1 MTTIYCTQQLRD
13 LWPVPLALQWRQQY
27 PDLFDDDDLRLTK
40 LQNRNHFC
48 EWFAAIHLFQSRGVL
63 SLIEKYRRKE
73 AHPHKWERFVR
84 LLSPEQRDL
93 LNNICKSCAVQ
104 PPDLLL
110 YAPDLRDFWFAE
122 IKGPRDDLSEK
133 QRRSHTAIT
142 EQLKV
147 SVEMIEVRIHKRSA
161 RRRP

>member
-1 MTTIYCTQQLRD
+1 MVRGYSPF
-13 LWPVPLALQWRQQY
+13 PVTR
-27 PDLFDDDDLRLTK
+27 
-40 LQNRNHFC
+40 
-48 EWFAAIHLFQSRGVL
+48 AAI
-63 SLIEKYRRKE
+63 
-73 AHPHKWERFVR
+73 AHREISAQGGSSAQVERFVR

-93 LNNICKSCAVQ
+93 LNNICKSCAAQ

-133 QRRSHTAIT
+133 RRRSHTAIT

-147 SVEMIEVRIHKRSA
+147 SVEMIEVRI
-161 RRRP
+161 